1 MTRAKKYLIL
11 ATTALTTLAWFGPA
25 TAQSSRYQSWSDPNK
40 PEPAKQSAPARS
52 GETEKLIRE
61 LRTLIREAEQ
71 ARAANPVFLKD
82 LKETLARYDNPFP
95 STLLQDDFSDGNLNR
110 NPRWRILQGQFRVSR
125 YGGMSSRVAL
135 PGQLQPTRSGQSSQS
150 SRKRSGEEEVIN
162 LFGQILLGGNK
173 NKQQQQQQQQS
184 GTSQNN
190 DTGMDRDPA
199 IALVE
204 AHFSNAFQ
212 LEMQW
217 ESQPDRGTALE
228 LGVFQGRDARP
239 GYRILLNGNG
249 RARLIRVGR
258 QVVTLAENR
267 YRFPDLVDGWRN
279 PGYRIQWTRTPQG
292 RMVVKMAG
300 KVLFDVT
307 DNGFRDKFLGFRLA
321 NVAGEHTLKSIRVL
335 GRKP

>member
-25 TAQSSRYQSWSDPNK
+25 AAQSSRYQSWSDPNK
-40 PEPAKQSAPARS
+40 PDPAKQSAPARS
-52 GETEKLIRE
+52 NETEKLIRE
-61 LRTLIREAEQ
+61 LRALIREAEQ
-71 ARAANPVFLKD
+71 ARAANPVFLRD

-95 STLLQDDFSDGNLNR
+95 STLLDENFSDGNFDR

-135 PGQLQPTRSGQSSQS
+135 PGQLQPTKSGQSSSS

-173 NKQQQQQQQQS
+173 NKQQQQQQQS
-184 GTSQNN
+184 GSRQNDN
-190 DTGMDRDPA
+190 ARVDADPA

-204 AHFSNAFQ
+204 ARFSNAFQ
-212 LEMQW
+212 IDMQW
-217 ESQPDRGTALE
+217 ESQPVRGAALE

-279 PGYRIQWTRTPQG
+279 PGYRIQWTRNARG

-307 DNGFRDKFLGFRLA
+307 DNGFRDRFLGFRMA

-335 GRKP
+335 GRGQ

>member
-1 MTRAKKYLIL
+1 MTRAQKYLVL
-11 ATTALTTLAWFGPA
+11 ATTALTTIAWFGPA
-25 TAQSSRYQSWSDPNK
+25 AAQSSRYQSWSDPNK
-40 PEPAKQSAPARS
+40 PEPAKQSVPVRS
-52 GETEKLIRE
+52 NDTSRLIRE
-61 LRTLIREAEQ
+61 LRALIREAEQ

-95 STLLQDDFSDGNLNR
+95 STLLDEDFSDGDLTR
-110 NPRWRILQGQFRVSR
+110 DPQWRILQGQFRVSR

-135 PGQLQPTRSGQSSQS
+135 PGQLQPTKSGQSSQNDRKQS
-150 SRKRSGEEEVIN
+150 SEEQVIN

-173 NKQQQQQQQQS
+173 NKQQQQQQQS
-184 GTSQNN
+184 GNRQNSN
-190 DTGMDRDPA
+190 TGLDRDPA

-204 AHFSNAFQ
+204 VHFSNAFQ
-212 LEMQW
+212 MEMQW
-217 ESQPDRGTALE
+217 ESQPDRGAALE
-228 LGVFQGRDARP
+228 IGVFQGRDARP

-267 YRFPDLVDGWRN
+267 YRFPELVDGWRN
-279 PGYRIQWTRTPQG
+279 PGYRVQWTRTRQG

-307 DNGFRDKFLGFRLA
+307 DNGFRDKFLGFRMA
-321 NVAGEHTLKSIRVL
+321 NVAGDHTLKRISVK
-335 GRKP
+335 GQKP